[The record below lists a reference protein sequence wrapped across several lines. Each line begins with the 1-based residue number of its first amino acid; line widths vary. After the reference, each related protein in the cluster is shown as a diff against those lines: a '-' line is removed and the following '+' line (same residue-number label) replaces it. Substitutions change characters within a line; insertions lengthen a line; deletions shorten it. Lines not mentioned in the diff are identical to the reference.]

1 MKIFK
6 SMVVVLLFIAL
17 TKCAAPGAEEQ
28 THSYDADIIIYGGTA
43 AAVIA
48 AVQSKKMGKSV
59 IVVSPDNHLG
69 GLSAGGLGYTDTGN
83 KQVIGGLSREF
94 YHRLYVHYDKPDA
107 WKWQEKP
114 EYGNKG
120 QGTPAMDGENRT
132 MWIFEPH
139 AAEKVFESLVKE
151 NELQILRDEWLDR
164 ENGVVQEDGR
174 ITTIKTLS
182 GKIFN
187 GKMFIDAT
195 YEGDLMAA
203 ADVRYHV
210 GREANSVYGEEWN
223 GIQTG
228 VLHHKHWFAKNID
241 PYLVPG
247 DPSSGLLPRISGEE
261 PGKKGAGDHRIQ
273 AYCFRMC
280 LSSHPDNR
288 IPFARPEGYD
298 STQYQLL
305 ARVYA
310 AGWDETFEKFDDIP
324 NRKTDTNNHGP
335 FSTDNIGMNYDYPE
349 ASYERRREIIKEHE
363 LYQKGLMYFLATDP
377 QVPEGVRNEINK
389 WGLPKDEFVD
399 NGNWP
404 HQIYVRE
411 ARRMIGEYVMTEHD
425 VLGKREV
432 PEPVGMGSYTVDS
445 HNVQRYVKPDGYVQ
459 NEGDI
464 GVRTSKPYSI
474 SYRSLIPRKE
484 ECRNLLVPICV
495 SSSHIAYGSIR
506 MEPVFMILGQ
516 TAATAASLA
525 IDEDVSVQEVQ
536 HEKLRQQLEKDD
548 QRLVL
553 EGPCIN

>member
-1 MKIFK
+1 
-6 SMVVVLLFIAL
+6 MVVVLLFIAL

-107 WKWQEKP
+107 WKWQEKS

>member
-107 WKWQEKP
+107 WKWQEKS